1 MIFTQDES
9 TIIYTAAPF
18 AGQGASL
25 YVSLGTSVQYRDL
38 SLDFGTSLGALP
50 DVTKTTRVDSVS
62 SPATGITFPI
72 DPAWVG
78 QTISVDVRTYKDD
91 VENESTGFR
100 TIVLDGSGD
109 ETNTIDG
116 EAVLL
121 DTEIRDGGVVRIRF
135 AWIPSLTGL
144 QPTTFTAIRTAG
156 PTSPSNIVYNAT
168 PGQRVSEIETGAL
181 SDASPYTYKIQAANG
196 ATTLDVL
203 TGITFTADA
212 TGPTAPTVI
221 AEEW

>member
-9 TIIYTAAPF
+9 AIIYTAAPF

-25 YVSLGTSVQYRDL
+25 YVSIGTTVQYRDL
-38 SLDFGTSLGALP
+38 SLDFGTSLGTLP

-62 SPATGITFPI
+62 SPAAGITFAI
-72 DPAWVG
+72 DPAWLG
-78 QTISVDVRTYKDD
+78 QTISVDVRTFKDD
-91 VENESTGFR
+91 VENESTDFQ

-109 ETNTIDG
+109 ETSTIDG
-116 EAVLL
+116 TAELL
-121 DTEIRDGGVVRIRF
+121 DTDIRDGGVVRIRF
-135 AWIPSLTGL
+135 TWTPGLTGL
-144 QPTTFTAIRTAG
+144 QPSTFTAIRTAG
-156 PTSPSNIVYNAT
+156 PTSPSNIVYTAGT
-168 PGQRVSEIETGAL
+168 GRQVIEIETGTL
-181 SDASPYTYKIQAANG
+181 SDASAYTYKIQAASG

-212 TGPTAPTVI
+212 TGPTAPTVT